1 MAGKNVGYAWGYEA
15 FAILVPL
22 SLQPYTTGEV
32 RRILMMPQVRVH
44 RNMKRLHEAGIIA
57 KLPDGKWRMVRGLTF
72 PKLLRDKNEPATF
85 MPSGGLVVQPIQSKN
100 SPVILPPEYGGPTV
114 SERARMLAEK
124 MKVPARRVEGE
135 VSLGQLGRCECGAA
149 TPFRYGKV
157 SICPLCSRK

>member
-72 PKLLRDKNEPATF
+72 PKLLRDKSEPATF
-85 MPSGGLVVQPIQSKN
+85 MPTGIVTQLIKSKV
-100 SPVILPPEYGGPTV
+100 SPTILPPEYGGPAV
-114 SERARMLAEK
+114 SEPARALATK
-124 MKVPARRVEGE
+124 LNVPARRVEGE
-135 VSLGQLGRCECGAA
+135 VSLGTVGRCSCGAA
-149 TPFRYGKV
+149 TPFRWGKV
-157 SICPLCSRK
+157 TICPICARK